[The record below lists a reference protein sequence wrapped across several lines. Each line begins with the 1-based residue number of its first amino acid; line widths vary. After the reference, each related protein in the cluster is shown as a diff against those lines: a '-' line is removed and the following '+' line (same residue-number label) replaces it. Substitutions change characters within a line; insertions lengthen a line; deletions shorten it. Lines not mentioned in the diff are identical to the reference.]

1 MVPEK
6 FKYQIYV
13 DGEPVT
19 EDSLIQFEWVDA
31 VDEDRSGFEVAF
43 EASNITVTLD
53 DVSRDVS
60 ELVKKISE
68 GFWEKWLEQQISNR
82 KDLII
87 ANWARKE
94 LYDLAPSVPV
104 LASHHKD
111 ENYFLPLYEMEEIL
125 AVIKESK
132 C

>member
-1 MVPEK
+1 MVPDEY
-6 FKYQIYV
+6 KYQLYV

-19 EDSLIQFEWVDA
+19 EDSSIQFEWVDT

-53 DVSRDVS
+53 DVSGEVS

-68 GFWEKWLEQQISNR
+68 GFWEKWLEQQISNG

-104 LASHHKD
+104 LESHHIE